1 MNTEESA
8 RVKTS
13 GRQGRGHGD
22 DERGVK
28 PAYDRDPPRRSV
40 EILRDLGLSQ
50 EKIVAYHRR
59 FPTPTSCGC
68 RPPASTMRRGSQET
82 A

>member
-1 MNTEESA
+1 M
-8 RVKTS
+8 KTG

-28 PAYDRDPPRRSV
+28 PACDGDLPRRSI

-50 EKIVAYHRR
+50 EKIVAYNLR
-59 FPTPTSCGC
+59 FPTPTPTSCGH
-68 RPPASTMRRGSQET
+68 RPPASTMRR
-82 A
+82 